1 MSAGPGFTIEDGAL
15 LTPETM
21 LARLRLGE
29 APELPYTVRITA
41 EWLAG
46 HRALIAGLVSG
57 TSQFQAMFHYKNRTN
72 TGIKGEIYT
81 SADGREVFRWK
92 GEASRLTNN
101 PLWGVGNPKSL
112 FFGTHG
118 SKFRI
123 TQIEVYSGDPKR
135 IPAPS
140 ELQVA
145 GNDGNE
151 KPKPKENEPT
161 EKPPVQQ
168 QPRVAIPTVVARK
181 AAEKQIRDIFKAE
194 FDALKKSPSAE
205 VRRDLIEKLRSQAAE
220 LKDDAVSRYVLF

>member
-1 MSAGPGFTIEDGAL
+1 VSAGPDFTIEDGAL

-101 PLWGVGNPKSL
+101 PLWGVGNPQFTVLRNSWL
-112 FFGTHG
+112 
-118 SKFRI
+118 
-123 TQIEVYSGDPKR
+123 EVSHHADRG
-135 IPAPS
+135 
-140 ELQVA
+140 L
-145 GNDGNE
+145 
-151 KPKPKENEPT
+151 
-161 EKPPVQQ
+161 
-168 QPRVAIPTVVARK
+168 
-181 AAEKQIRDIFKAE
+181 
-194 FDALKKSPSAE
+194 
-205 VRRDLIEKLRSQAAE
+205 LR
-220 LKDDAVSRYVLF
+220 